1 MVSPSLNFILKYD
14 MLRKVHSELS
24 QNDCM
29 GETHAKTL
37 TEKQKTHRI
46 TPLLD
51 PILTT
56 IPSIF
61 PKGNHILS
69 SKVTD

>member
-46 TPLLD
+46 DLLYNID
-51 PILTT
+51 CTANKTVSYTWKL
-56 IPSIF
+56 
-61 PKGNHILS
+61 
-69 SKVTD
+69 V